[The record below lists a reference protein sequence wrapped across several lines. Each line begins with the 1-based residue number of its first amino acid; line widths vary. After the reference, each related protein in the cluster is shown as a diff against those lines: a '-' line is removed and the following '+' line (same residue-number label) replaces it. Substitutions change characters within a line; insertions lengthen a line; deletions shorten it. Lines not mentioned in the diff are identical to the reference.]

1 MKKTRLLEMIREEI
15 RSVLRETSN
24 IDEELLNEIPIYNVD
39 DMEGFKSTLNK
50 FKEEGTSKS
59 KALNLL
65 LTKLEDEG
73 TVDTNQLSKDLGV
86 DSATFNNQETRK
98 FLNRPED
105 QVFTDKSGAEL
116 IDFTPYLNV
125 SNKARGPKAGEKAAA
140 KGETTPTAKPTTT
153 PTKPTATPAA
163 STEEKPT
170 ATPTKPERETPEEKA
185 NKSAQA
191 NAGLNKKADKKDELL
206 KDKKAAEDRMREI
219 VKLINSTGKTE
230 ALMKDLKQAN
240 ADKLKVEKE
249 IDRLF

>member
-1 MKKTRLLEMIREEI
+1 MKKTRLLEIIREEI
-15 RSVLRETSN
+15 SAVLGKTSN
-24 IDEELLNEIPIYNVD
+24 IDEELLNETPIYDVN
-39 DMEGFKSTLNK
+39 DMEGFKSALDK

-86 DSATFNNQETRK
+86 DSATFNNLETRK

-125 SNKARGPKAGEKAAA
+125 SNKARGPKTGEKAAA
-140 KGETTPTAKPTTT
+140 KGETTPTTKPAVA
-153 PTKPTATPAA
+153 PTKPAATPTA

-170 ATPTKPERETPEEKA
+170 AAPAKPERETPEEKA
-185 NKSAQA
+185 AKSAQA
-191 NAGLNKKADKKDELL
+191 NKGLDKKADKKDQLL
-206 KDKKAAEDRMREI
+206 KDKKTAEDRMREI
-219 VKLINSTGKTE
+219 VKLINDTGKTE

-240 ADKLKVEKE
+240 ADKLQAEKG
-249 IDRLF
+249 IAGLY